1 MPYKKELAESD
12 HNKTYQLGVSASK
25 RIRNIL

>member
-12 HNKTYQLGVSASK
+12 HNKNYQLGISASK
-25 RIRNIL
+25 RIRDIL